1 MIYREPPGNN
11 KLTPLIAKEITSKM
25 KIKFH
30 PFLKEAHGRLD
41 NIVFRLCH
49 TGEWQMASRPDM
61 SKVRWSKAQLEQR
74 ERMAEATA
82 YARCLKDFVSDF
94 PELHEFY
101 LQMAWEKKGDKRWFD
116 MAVSDYYHNRI
127 NRMGQDMH
135 FWFPE
140 QWRAN
145 VELRR
150 KRRKR
155 KLWW

>member
-1 MIYREPPGNN
+1 
-11 KLTPLIAKEITSKM
+11 M
-25 KIKFH
+25 KIKLH
-30 PFLKEAHGRLD
+30 PFLKEARGRFGD
-41 NIVFRLCH
+41 VVFRLCH
-49 TGEWQMASRPDM
+49 TGDLQMTYRPNM

-82 YARCLKDFVSDF
+82 YANCVKRNARDY
-94 PELHEFY
+94 PELCEFY
-101 LQMAWEKKGDKRWFD
+101 LQMAWEKKGNKRWFD

-127 NRMGQDMH
+127 NRMDPHIQ

-140 QWRAN
+140 HWRAN

-155 KLWW
+155 KPWWWNQK

>member
-1 MIYREPPGNN
+1 
-11 KLTPLIAKEITSKM
+11 M

-30 PFLKEAHGRLD
+30 PFLKEARGRFGD
-41 NIVFRLCH
+41 IIFRLCH
-49 TGEWQMASRPDM
+49 TGDWQMTRRPDM
-61 SKVRWSKAQLEQR
+61 SKVRWSKAQQDHR

-82 YARCLKDFVSDF
+82 YASCLKDYVERY
-94 PELHEFY
+94 PELHAFY

-116 MAVSDYYHNRI
+116 MAVSDYFHTHI
-127 NRMGQDMH
+127 NRMGPGVL

-140 QWRAN
+140 QWRAD

-155 KLWW
+155 KPWWWGRK

>member
-1 MIYREPPGNN
+1 
-11 KLTPLIAKEITSKM
+11 M

-30 PFLKEAHGRLD
+30 PFLKEARGRFGD
-41 NIVFRLCH
+41 TVFRLCH
-49 TGEWQMASRPDM
+49 TGEWQITRRPNM
-61 SKVRWSKAQLEQR
+61 SKVRWTKAQQDHR

-82 YARCLKDFVSDF
+82 YANCVKHSAKDY

-101 LQMAWEKKGDKRWFD
+101 LQMAWEKKWDKRWFD

-127 NRMGQDMH
+127 NRMGPGVY

-140 QWRAN
+140 QWRAD

-155 KLWW
+155 KPWWSR

>member
-1 MIYREPPGNN
+1 
-11 KLTPLIAKEITSKM
+11 M

-30 PFLKEAHGRLD
+30 PFLKEARGRFGD
-41 NIVFRLCH
+41 VVFRLCH
-49 TGEWQMASRPDM
+49 TGEWQMTYRPNM

-82 YARCLKDFVSDF
+82 YASCLKDYLKSY
-94 PELHEFY
+94 PQLHEFY
-101 LQMAWEKKGDKRWFD
+101 LQMAWEKKHNKRWFD
-116 MAVSDYYHNRI
+116 MAVSDYYHNHI
-127 NRMGQDMH
+127 NRMGPGMY

-140 QWRAN
+140 QWRAD

-155 KLWW
+155 KPWWWGRK